1 MGKPVKDHSS
11 LFLWLTVFFVT
22 SLLLSNIIAGKLIT
36 VFGIV
41 LPSAVILFPV
51 TYIMGDVFTEVY
63 GFAKTRTV
71 IWAGFLANLL
81 MSLVFMLVVALPSPG
96 FFTGQAAYA
105 AVLGFAPRAA
115 AASLIAYIAGE
126 FTNSITLSAM
136 KKLTHGRFLWTR
148 TISSTVAGQG
158 VDTLLFITIAF
169 AGIVP
174 HGVLLSMII
183 CQYLFKVAY
192 EAALTPVTCYVIG
205 VIKRKEGIDVYDY
218 HATYNPFTMK
228 E

>member
-1 MGKPVKDHSS
+1 MDTSIKEHSP
-11 LFLWLTVFFVT
+11 LFLWLTVIFVT

-36 VFGIV
+36 FFGVV

-63 GFAKTRTV
+63 GFSKTRTV
-71 IWAGFLANLL
+71 IWSGFFANIL
-81 MSLVFMLVVALPSPG
+81 MSLVFLLVVALPSPG
-96 FFTGQAAYA
+96 FFKDQASYA

-115 AASLIAYIAGE
+115 AASLIAYFAGE

-136 KKLTHGRFLWTR
+136 KKLTRGRFLWTR

-169 AGIVP
+169 AGAVP
-174 HGVLLSMII
+174 HGVLLSMIA

-192 EAALTPVTCYVIG
+192 EAALTPVTCCVIG
-205 VIKRKEGIDVYDY
+205 FIKRKEGIDVYDY
-218 HATYNPFTMK
+218 NATYNPFTLK